1 MSTVSVRCS
10 FIENG
15 VKFNDKFVVSCNS
28 DKPSVSLLQRVITD
42 KFEGVNGISDIKVIG
57 VSCIVRY

>member
-28 DKPSVSLLQRVITD
+28 DKPSKSLLQRVITN
-42 KFEGVNGISDIKVIG
+42 KFEGVDGISDIQVIG
-57 VSCIVRY
+57 ISCIVRY

>member
-10 FIENG
+10 FVENG

-28 DKPSVSLLQRVITD
+28 DKPSVSLLQRVITN
-42 KFEGVNGISDIKVIG
+42 KFEGVNGIS
-57 VSCIVRY
+57 

>member
-1 MSTVSVRCS
+1 MSTVNVRCS
-10 FIENG
+10 FVENG

-28 DKPSVSLLQRVITD
+28 DNPSISLLQRTITD
-42 KFEGVNGISDIKVIG
+42 KFEGVNGISDIQVIG